1 MSPIKIPVNIG
12 AREDVLDEV
21 EDLVTL
27 NDTVSEVGAVV
38 EMAKVSL
45 ANDSVGEI
53 VKGSPGMEELAEKMN
68 DSVSKADQLYVD
80 ASEGELQTDAV
91 DGVIKLIL

>member
-1 MSPIKIPVNIG
+1 MSPIKTPVNIG
-12 AREDVLDEV
+12 ARADALDEV

-27 NDTVSEVGAVV
+27 NGSVPEVSAVV

-45 ANDSVGEI
+45 AKDSVGEI
-53 VKGSPGMEELAEKMN
+53 VKGSPGMEELAERMN
-68 DSVSKADQLYVD
+68 DSLSKADSLYVD
-80 ASEGELQTDAV
+80 ASEGEFQTDAV